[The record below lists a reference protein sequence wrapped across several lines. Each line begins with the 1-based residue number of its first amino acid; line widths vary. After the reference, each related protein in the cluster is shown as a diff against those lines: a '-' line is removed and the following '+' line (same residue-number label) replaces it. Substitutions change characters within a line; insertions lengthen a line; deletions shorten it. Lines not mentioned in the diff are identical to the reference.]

1 MIIKKKKKIDVKEH
15 ILNLLIFF
23 SRSFMVS
30 GIHVF
35 NLFLFAYDVKKISP
49 NSLFCMQ
56 LFSFPT
62 PFIKEAVFASLYIVA
77 YLIID

>member
-1 MIIKKKKKIDVKEH
+1 
-15 ILNLLIFF
+15 
-23 SRSFMVS
+23 MVS